1 MSQLFVTKLWQVSK
15 FVKGKILL
23 WTMLAA
29 ALGTCERGE
38 GPLTGLGT
46 GERGEGPLR
55 GFDSSAPL
63 AQFINQKEGERRRQQ
78 NMSQF

>member
-38 GPLTGLGT
+38 GPL
-46 GERGEGPLR
+46 R